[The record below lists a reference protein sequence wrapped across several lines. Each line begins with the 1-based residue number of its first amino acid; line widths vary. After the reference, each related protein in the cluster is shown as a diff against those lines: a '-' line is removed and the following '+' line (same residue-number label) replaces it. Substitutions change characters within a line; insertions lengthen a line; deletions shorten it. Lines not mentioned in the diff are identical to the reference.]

1 MQACEPSRTTSSARL
16 QDFKEELRI
25 LMSESLLHL
34 WPSSNGLEKPRELGE
49 AKDVTSWEVRHV
61 RRAPE
66 RQQMKLTERMEG
78 HVPHAHDISG
88 TVHFEDARTN
98 DFQRV
103 PREASCIELPPSLR
117 RSRGRLHEL
126 GPARLIPLAPDT
138 ATKHGT
144 QPLRLLSL
152 PSQLTSVRNRVTPGM
167 ASAGF
172 VLSRVPSAHSKYSG
186 GNMPAGLASP
196 RLQPGAT
203 PPLLVDASPHRSLAN
218 ISRST
223 KRSPAPQPSCAQ
235 EARGHS
241 RQREIRTSSRP
252 HRKPPGA
259 EVRCP
264 TSSRA
269 THRSSRVSTF
279 AG

>member
-1 MQACEPSRTTSSARL
+1 
-16 QDFKEELRI
+16 
-25 LMSESLLHL
+25 
-34 WPSSNGLEKPRELGE
+34 
-49 AKDVTSWEVRHV
+49 
-61 RRAPE
+61 
-66 RQQMKLTERMEG
+66 MEG
-78 HVPHAHDISG
+78 HVPRAHDISG

-103 PREASCIELPPSLR
+103 PREASCIELARAS
-117 RSRGRLHEL
+117 SR
-126 GPARLIPLAPDT
+126 ARACSIPLAPDT
-138 ATKHGT
+138 ATKHET

-152 PSQLTSVRNRVTPGM
+152 PSQLTTVRNRVTPGM

-172 VLSRVPSAHSKYSG
+172 VLSRVPAAHSKYSG
-186 GNMPAGLASP
+186 GNVPAGLASP

-203 PPLLVDASPHRSLAN
+203 PPLLVDASPHRSLAS